1 MFKKQEIEI
10 NVEKNY
16 AKSVISKIKN
26 ILWNN
31 FDTNAEIENYSFS
44 NDENQVVKF
53 YFISSDKQLEDLKK
67 SIRENFYLVL
77 IIKA

>member
-1 MFKKQEIEI
+1 MFKKQELEI

-16 AKSVISKIKN
+16 VKSVISKIKN

-67 SIRENFYLVL
+67 SIKDHFYLVL
-77 IIKA
+77 TIKA